1 MKEYT
6 PYKGTFSGVRSILFQ
21 RFVKIA
27 KSNSFFLFGARATGK
42 STLLKSS
49 LPQDKTLHIDLLLP
63 ELEEHYARHPERLIG
78 ELNAAPSD
86 VEWVVLDEVQKV
98 PKLLD
103 VVHHLLE
110 NNPRK
115 FRFAMIGSSG
125 RKLKRGSANLLGGR
139 AFVCDLFP
147 LTHNEL
153 GNQFVLDDVLNWGS
167 LPILYQF
174 STPSE
179 KMNFLSS
186 YVRLYLSEEIQKEQ
200 LVRNLDPFR
209 HFLEVSSQYNGKIIN
224 YASVSKEI
232 GVDPKT
238 VASYYQILEETLL
251 GSFLL
256 PFSHSF
262 RKKLLK
268 SPKFYFFDTGVA
280 RAMARHLTIPVLP
293 STSYYGEIF
302 ERFIY
307 CQLKSLCNY
316 AQNDFRISYYHDEN
330 GIEIDFV
337 IERPGKRLLFVE
349 VKSATDVYESMT
361 KNLRT
366 AAKDFPNAEFQ
377 LWSQDSAPNQIGQVN
392 CMPWHTALERLLS
405 GD

>member
-1 MKEYT
+1 M
-6 PYKGTFSGVRSILFQ
+6 SIVFHRL
-21 RFVKIA
+21 VNIPTT
-27 KSNSFFLFGARATGK
+27 NSFFLFGARATGK
-42 STLLKSS
+42 STLLRNA
-49 LPQDKTLHIDLLLP
+49 LPQDKTLSFDLLLP
-63 ELEEHYARHPERLIG
+63 EVEERFARHPEQLIS
-78 ELNAAPSD
+78 ELKAAPIN
-86 VEWVVLDEVQKV
+86 VEWIVLDEVQKV

-103 VVHHLLE
+103 VVHHLIE

-115 FRFAMIGSSG
+115 FRFAITGSSG
-125 RKLKRGSANLLGGR
+125 RKLKRGGANLLGGR

-147 LTHNEL
+147 LTKTEL
-153 GNQFVLDDVLNWGS
+153 GNQFALDDVLNWGS

-174 STPSE
+174 TSAAE
-179 KMNFLSS
+179 KTSFLSS
-186 YVRLYLSEEIQKEQ
+186 YVRMYLSEEIQKEQ

-224 YASVSKEI
+224 YAAVSKGI

-238 VASYYQILEETLL
+238 VANYYQILDETLL

-280 RAMARHLTIPVLP
+280 RAMARQLTLPLLP
-293 STSYYGEIF
+293 STSYYGEVF
-302 ERFIY
+302 EQFIY
-307 CQLKSLCNY
+307 CQIKSLCAY

-337 IERPGKRLLFVE
+337 VERPGKPLLFIE
-349 VKSATDVYESMT
+349 IKSTTNVNETMT

-377 LWSQDSAPNQIGQVN
+377 LWSQDSISQQLGSVN
-392 CMPWHTALERLLS
+392 CMPWDVALEKLIA
-405 GD
+405 GE